1 MQEEIE
7 EEVIV
12 NGTIEEMS
20 KESLDVFLKLL
31 YELMITSDYMKK
43 RRSVIAKNK
52 TKKNEK

>member
-52 TKKNEK
+52 TKNNEK